1 MRRKWIAE
9 WTDLRPGSLMAG
21 APLKAARK
29 QVMQTALADAA
40 IRWAAENKCDPK
52 DYMAPFADK
61 LYKMA
66 LDGEPDDPV
75 TLGAIKEVAERYYG
89 KVAQEIQVDRTE
101 THGVDAGLVGAMQD
115 LLRLAGKKTAPVL
128 EKVINHEP
136 LPSHLP
142 EPTEPGP
149 WEKP

>member
-1 MRRKWIAE
+1 MHLFEPVA
-9 WTDLRPGSLMAG
+9 
-21 APLKAARK
+21 KALWD
-29 QVMQTALADAA
+29 QALTGDVA
-40 IRWAAENKCDPK
+40 
-52 DYMAPFADK
+52 
-61 LYKMA
+61 
-66 LDGEPDDPV
+66 
-75 TLGAIKEVAERYYG
+75 AIKELYDRTEG